1 LSSYARVIVNPAAGA
16 GKTGKQWPQIM
27 GLFRKH
33 GLRFEHDMTEA
44 PGHAVELAKAAVNKG
59 YEMVVS
65 VGGDGTIN
73 EIVNGLHIAGSN
85 GDAVLGIISTGTG
98 SDYIKSLGVPR
109 KYEEACRLL
118 VAPKKR
124 KVDLGI
130 VEYSLNGHRVER
142 LFVNFAGMGFDAE
155 VVRRTTQQ
163 FKQLGGMGSYLCGVL
178 TTVVTYRNRDVE
190 LEVDGNN
197 QEKKVCT
204 VIMNIGRY
212 GGGGMNTAPD
222 AKLDDGLF
230 DIMLIGNVN
239 KPDLVWSLPR
249 IYKGTHVTHP
259 KVTMMRGKSIALTA
273 KQPMYLQADGDL
285 LGQAPASFRILPL
298 ALNVVV

>member
-1 LSSYARVIVNPAAGA
+1 
-16 GKTGKQWPQIM
+16 
-27 GLFRKH
+27 
-33 GLRFEHDMTEA
+33 
-44 PGHAVELAKAAVNKG
+44 
-59 YEMVVS
+59 MVVS

-85 GDAVLGIISTGTG
+85 GDVVLGIISTGTG

-109 KYEEACRLL
+109 NYEEACKLL
-118 VAPKKR
+118 LSPKKR
-124 KVDLGI
+124 RVDLG
-130 VEYSLNGHRVER
+130 VAEYSVNGHREKR

-178 TTVVTYRNRDVE
+178 TTVLAYRNRDIE
-190 LEVDGNN
+190 LNVDGNALGR
-197 QEKKVCT
+197 KVCT

-212 GGGGMNTAPD
+212 GGGGMNTAPE

-230 DIMLIGNVN
+230 DVMVIGDVS
-239 KPDLVWSLPR
+239 KPDLVCSLPR

-259 KVTMMRGKSIALTA
+259 KVNMMRAKSIDLIA

-285 LGQAPASFRILPL
+285 LGQAPASFRILPM